1 MTARARVVTA
11 DRVGIRRTAQRILRG
26 EVVALPTDT
35 VYGLAAH
42 SASAEAIL
50 KLFAIKE
57 RDRLKAIPL
66 LISSVGNLPQVC
78 PLVPEWAKLLAARF
92 WPGPVTL
99 VVPGAAGL
107 SRVLTGGTDSVA
119 VRVPDHP
126 VALALIDAVG
136 APLAVTSANLSG
148 GPETT
153 TAEEVALALGDRVA
167 LILDAGRCPGGVA
180 STVVDTTVDPPVV
193 LRRGAR
199 VEQVEQLLRQ
209 GL

>member
-1 MTARARVVTA
+1 MNTRACIVPA
-11 DRVGIRRTAQRILRG
+11 DRNGIRRAARWIRRG
-26 EVVALPTDT
+26 EVVAVPTDT

-42 SASAEAIL
+42 SASAEGIL
-50 KLFAIKE
+50 KLYAIKE

-66 LISSVGNLPQVC
+66 LIASAADLSQVASD
-78 PLVPEWAKLLAARF
+78 VPAWARLLAERF

-99 VVPGAAGL
+99 VVPSAAGVL
-107 SRVLTGGTDSVA
+107 QVLTGGADSVA
-119 VRVPDHP
+119 VRMPNHP
-126 VALALIDAVG
+126 VALALIQAVG

-148 GPETT
+148 APETT
-153 TAEEVALALGDRVA
+153 SAEEVDAVLGNRLA

-180 STVVDTTVDPPVV
+180 STVVDTTRDPPVI

-199 VEQVEQLLRQ
+199 VQEVEQLLRQ

>member
-1 MTARARVVTA
+1 MNTGARIVQA
-11 DRVGIRRTAQRILRG
+11 DRAGIRRATRYIQRG
-26 EVVALPTDT
+26 QVVALPTDT

-50 KLFAIKE
+50 KLYAIKE

-66 LISSVGNLPQVC
+66 LIASARDLAHVSSTVS
-78 PLVPEWAKLLAARF
+78 EWAKLLAARF

-99 VVPGAAGL
+99 VVPSAVGVL
-107 SRVLTGGTDSVA
+107 KVLTGGTDSVA

-126 VALALIDAVG
+126 VALALIAAVG
-136 APLAVTSANLSG
+136 NPLAVTSANLSG
-148 GPETT
+148 APETT
-153 TAEEVALALGDRVA
+153 TAEEVEVVLGDRLA

-180 STVVDTTVDPPVV
+180 STVVDTTRDPPVI

-199 VEQVEQLLRQ
+199 VKEVEQLLRQ